1 MSIEY
6 TEFLIIGCGPAGIGA
21 AYKLKELGISNY
33 TILEKS
39 DVYGGLATSYLDNK
53 GFTWDIGGH
62 VQFSHYEYFDKAM
75 LDALGAD
82 GWLHHQRESWVWI
95 YDRFVPYPFQNNI
108 HRLPPQV
115 RDECLNGLK
124 SIQTKEKTSNFKD
137 WIQSNFGNG
146 IAKHFLFPY
155 NFKVWAYEPESMN
168 SVWVGERVSPVD
180 ISRIEENIK
189 HNRDDVSWGPNNTF
203 QFPLKGGTGAI
214 WKSLSQ
220 KIGLENIK
228 LNTEVLSIDNRKK
241 IVTTT
246 DGRKFSYKHLLSTM
260 PLDQFCKKIQN
271 IPDQIIK
278 SSSKFRYSST
288 HVIGIGLK
296 GKPNT
301 ELKTKCWMYFP
312 ENNCPFYRV
321 TLFSNYSPNNVP
333 QSGGPYFSLMAEVS
347 ESVFKKVR
355 RDTIIED
362 TIQGLINTKLISN
375 QDIIVSKWH
384 FHAPY
389 GYPTPFLERDQLL
402 KEVISYLDEQKLYSR
417 GRFGGWKY
425 EVSNQDHTFMQGA
438 EWADFIVN
446 HKSEVTFRL

>member
-1 MSIEY
+1 MSIEN

-21 AYKLKELGISNY
+21 AYKLKELGVSNY

-39 DVYGGLATSYLDNK
+39 DVYGGLATSYLDNQ

-75 LDALGAD
+75 IDALGAD

-108 HRLPPQV
+108 HRLPPKV
-115 RDECLNGLK
+115 RDECLDGLK

-137 WIQSNFGNG
+137 WIQSKFGNG

-220 KIGLENIK
+220 KIGLEKIN
-228 LNTEVLSIDNRKK
+228 LNTEVLSIDNQKK
-241 IVTTT
+241 VVTTT

-271 IPDQIIK
+271 IPVQIIK

-296 GKPNT
+296 GEPNT
-301 ELKTKCWMYFP
+301 ELKSKCWMYFP
-312 ENNCPFYRV
+312 EYNCPFYRV

-333 QSGGPYFSLMAEVS
+333 QSGGPFFSLMAEVS

-362 TIQGLINTKLISN
+362 TIQGLINTKLISD
-375 QDIIVSKWH
+375 QDTIVSKWH

-446 HKSEVTFRL
+446 HKSEETFRL